1 MEKKT
6 KMNKAIIMAG
16 GFGTRLRPL
25 TMAIPKPMVPIVNSP
40 MMEHIVN
47 LLKKHN
53 MYEVVSVLYF
63 QPEAITSYFE
73 NGKDFGIDMKYVMA
87 NADYGTAGAVRN
99 AYEGIKGERIIVISG
114 DVLTDFDLSKAIEFH
129 ESNNAQATILLTS
142 VPNPL
147 QYGIVMTDKESNITR
162 FLEKPSWGEVFS
174 DTINTGIYIL
184 EPEVV
189 EMIPYQQEYDFS
201 KDLFPLMLKKKMKL
215 MGYVAEG
222 YWRDVGNLNE
232 YQYGQRDAV
241 QGNVKVLLKGTK
253 KDNATIGTNTQV
265 AHTAKLVE
273 NVVIGNNCTIG
284 EHCEI
289 TNSVIGDNCKIGN
302 GVKLNG
308 VTIWDNCVVE
318 DFAEL
323 NDDVV
328 CSNCFIGESA
338 TISENVFISDSCKI
352 GKKALLMP
360 NIKLWPNKHV
370 ESGAT
375 VTGSLVQEEKW
386 LRELFTDARISGI
399 SNKEIHPDFGAKLGA
414 ALGMAFGANTMMLAS
429 RDSDPVSRIMKRA
442 ITAGLASVGV
452 EIVDLQFTSIPQTRQ
467 EMRTGKYVAGLHVR
481 RNPRNKNNTDI
492 IIFNT
497 EGRDISI
504 NQTKS
509 IERYFYG
516 EDIKRA
522 PQMSVGG
529 LQFPERTNET
539 YVTHMTEHLDVEA
552 IKNAQFKVL
561 IDYSYGLASTI
572 MPSVLGKLGVDA
584 ISLHGYVDSNKYS
597 TYALYSNKDNDEVSQ
612 IMQTMGYSHGFQ
624 VEPGAEKIS
633 VIDERGHWY
642 NPVRLLTLVTKLFL
656 DTHTHKEPYKIAVSI
671 AACGEIEALAAQHNV
686 EVIRIK
692 NSHSA
697 MMEATRDPQVLFV
710 GGVWGSFI
718 FSEYLFASDG
728 MFSIAQLLE
737 MLAKTGKCLSDLDE
751 EVPKRHQHSLVCECP
766 WEHKGLVMR
775 QLMEHSSDMRRELV
789 EGVKI
794 HFGGKDSVLLMP
806 DKESSGFII
815 IGEGEE
821 YETATQL
828 AKKYQKYVET
838 WQSEM

>member
-1 MEKKT
+1 
-6 KMNKAIIMAG
+6 MNKAIIMAG

-25 TMAIPKPMVPIVNSP
+25 TMAIPKPMVPILNSP

-47 LLKKHN
+47 LLKTHN
-53 MYEVVSVLYF
+53 MTEIVSVLYF
-63 QPEAITSYFE
+63 QPEAIISHFE
-73 NGKDFGIDMKYVMA
+73 NGKNFGIDMKYVMA

-99 AYEGIKGERIIVISG
+99 AYEGIKGERLIVISG
-114 DVLTDFDLSKAIEFH
+114 DVLTDFDLSKAVQFHIE
-129 ESNNAQATILLTS
+129 NNSKATILLTR

-147 QYGIVMTDKESNITR
+147 QYGIVMTDADHNITR

-189 EMIPYQQEYDFS
+189 EMIPYQEEFDFS

-215 MGYVAEG
+215 MGYIAEG

-241 QGNVKVLLKGTK
+241 QGQVKLQINGNRK
-253 KDNATIGTNTQV
+253 
-265 AHTAKLVE
+265 E
-273 NVVIGNNCTIG
+273 NLTIGNNTQIARSAKFFG
-284 EHCEI
+284 
-289 TNSVIGDNCKIGN
+289 NVVIGDNCIVGEHTEITDSVMGNNCIIGD
-302 GVKLNG
+302 GVKLKG
-308 VTIWDNCVVE
+308 TTIWDNCKIN

-328 CSNCFIGESA
+328 CSNCVIGEDA
-338 TISENVFISDSCKI
+338 TVSENVFIADSCII
-352 GKKALLMP
+352 GSKALLMP
-360 NIKLWPNKHV
+360 NIKLWPNKKV
-370 ESGAT
+370 EDGAT

-386 LRELFTDARISGI
+386 LRELFSDARISGL
-399 SNKEIHPDFGAKLGA
+399 SNIEIHPDFGAKLGT

-429 RDSDPVSRIMKRA
+429 RDSDPVSRLMKRA

-452 EIVDLQFTSIPQTRQ
+452 EITDLQFTSIPQTRQ
-467 EMRTGKYVAGLHVR
+467 EMRTGKYIAGMHVR
-481 RNPRNKNNTDI
+481 KNPRNQSNTDI
-492 IIFNT
+492 IIFNK

-516 EDIKRA
+516 EDIRRA
-522 PQMSVGG
+522 NPMLVGG
-529 LQFPERTNET
+529 LHYPERTNET
-539 YVTHMTEHLDVEA
+539 YISHMMQHLDKDA
-552 IKNAQFKVL
+552 IRKTKFKVL

-572 MPSVLGKLGVDA
+572 LPNVLGKLGVDA
-584 ISLHGYVDSNKYS
+584 ISMHGYIDSSKYQYNS
-597 TYALYSNKDNDEVSQ
+597 ATDNPENDEVAK
-612 IMQTMGYSHGFQ
+612 IMQSMGYSLGFMI
-624 VEPGAEKIS
+624 EPGAEKIS
-633 VIDERGHWY
+633 VIDERGQWY
-642 NPVRLLTLVTKLFL
+642 NPVRLLTLVTKLYI

-671 AACGEIEALAAQHNV
+671 AACGEIEELAKQHNI

-697 MMEATRDPQVLFV
+697 MMEATRDPKVLFV

-718 FSEYLFASDG
+718 FSEYLFATDG
-728 MFSIAQLLE
+728 MFTIAQLLE
-737 MLAKTGKCLSDLDE
+737 MIALSGHKLSELDE
-751 EVPKRHQHSLVCECP
+751 SVPKRYQNTICVDCS
-766 WEHKGLVMR
+766 WEYKGQVMR
-775 QLMEHSSDMRRELV
+775 ELMEHSENMKRELV

-794 HFGGKDSVLLMP
+794 HFETGDTVLVMP

-815 IGEGEE
+815 IGESKA
-821 YETATQL
+821 YETATL
-828 AKKYQKYVET
+828 LSKKYQKYVES
-838 WQSEM
+838 WQTDIK

>member
-1 MEKKT
+1 
-6 KMNKAIIMAG
+6 MNKAIIMAG

-53 MYEVVSVLYF
+53 MTEIVSVLYF
-63 QPEAITSYFE
+63 QPDAITSYFE

-99 AYEGIKGERIIVISG
+99 AYENIKGERMIVISG

-129 ESNNAQATILLTS
+129 KENKSQATILLTR

-147 QYGIVMTDKESNITR
+147 QYGIVMTDEQHNITR

-189 EMIPYQQEYDFS
+189 EMIPYQEEYDFS
-201 KDLFPLMLKKKMKL
+201 KDLFPLMLKKKMNL
-215 MGYVAEG
+215 MGYIAEG

-241 QGNVKVLLKGTK
+241 QGKVQIELKGSK
-253 KDNATIGTNTQV
+253 KDNAMIGVNAQI
-265 AHTAKLVE
+265 ARTAKLTE
-273 NVVIGNNCTIG
+273 NVVIADNCVIG
-284 EHCEI
+284 EHTEI
-289 TNSVIGDNCKIGN
+289 TNSVLGNNCKIGN

-308 VTIWDNCVVE
+308 VTIWDNVVIE

-323 NDDVV
+323 NDDVI
-328 CSNCFIGESA
+328 CSNCKIGESA
-338 TISENVFISDSCKI
+338 TISENVFISDSCVI

-360 NIKLWPNKHV
+360 NIKLWPNKNV
-370 ESGAT
+370 EDGAT

-386 LRELFTDARISGI
+386 LRELFTDARISGL
-399 SNKEIHPDFGAKLGA
+399 SNIEIHPDFGAKLGA
-414 ALGMAFGANTMMLAS
+414 ALGMAFGANTQMLAS

-481 RNPRNKNNTDI
+481 RNPRNRNNTDI
-492 IIFNT
+492 IIFNK

-522 PQMSVGG
+522 NQLAVGD
-529 LQFPERTNET
+529 LYYPERTNET
-539 YVTHMTEHLDVEA
+539 YISHMLKHLDQDA
-552 IKNAQFKVL
+552 IKKAKFKVL

-584 ISLHGYVDSNKYS
+584 ISLHGYVDSSKYPNQS
-597 TYALYSNKDNDEVSQ
+597 AADNSENDEVAR
-612 IMQTMGYSHGFQ
+612 IMQTMGYSHGFKI
-624 VEPGAEKIS
+624 EPGAEKID

-656 DTHTHKEPYKIAVSI
+656 DTHKNREPYKIAVSI
-671 AACGEIEALAAQHNV
+671 AACGEIEELAKQHQV
-686 EVIRIK
+686 EVVRIK

-728 MFSIAQLLE
+728 MFSISQLLE
-737 MLAKTGKCLSDLDE
+737 MLALSNCRLSDLDE
-751 EVPKRHQHSLVCECP
+751 AVPKRHQHSLMADCS
-766 WEHKGLVMR
+766 WEYKGLVMR
-775 QLMEHSSDMRRELV
+775 RLMEHSEALRRELV

-794 HFGGKDSVLLMP
+794 HFENGDSVLVMP
-806 DKESSGFII
+806 DKESSGFLI
-815 IGEGEE
+815 IGES
-821 YETATQL
+821 TQL
-828 AKKYQKYVET
+828 EAASNLTKKYQKFVES
-838 WQSEM
+838 WQQDM